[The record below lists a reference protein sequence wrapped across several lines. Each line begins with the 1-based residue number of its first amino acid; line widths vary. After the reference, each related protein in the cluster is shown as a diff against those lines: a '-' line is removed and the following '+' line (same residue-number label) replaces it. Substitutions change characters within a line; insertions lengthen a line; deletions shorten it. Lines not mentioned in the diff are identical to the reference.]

1 MWLQKGQSHWLF
13 FAKFNKVKTCFHVHV
28 CARLALRSD
37 QTRCLPLVCGVGW
50 RSGNIFQ
57 PLLKSHCRHQRL
69 WRTEQNWEKGESSKA
84 EGKNDKRVRR
94 RSWERRDLSSV
105 ASVWRLLWQVAG
117 VQTGAGWGEGL
128 PAILTE
134 VYTESF
140 GKSERVLTPAQQNV
154 NPVFWTVKDEQ
165 VTREDCSTRSLP
177 LADERDGSQSLQISE
192 PSGCKCNCQ
201 QIKAALV

>member
-37 QTRCLPLVCGVGW
+37 QTRCLPLVCGVGR

-69 WRTEQNWEKGESSKA
+69 WRTEQKREKGESSKT

-94 RSWERRDLSSV
+94 RGWERRDVSSI
-105 ASVWRLLWQVAG
+105 ASVWRLLWQVAE
-117 VQTGAGWGEGL
+117 VQTQAGWGEGL

-134 VYTESF
+134 VYRELQEIWTSLNASTAECEPCVLNGKRWARDSWGQFHRLITF
-140 GKSERVLTPAQQNV
+140 GWWKRWQSLTSD
-154 NPVFWTVKDEQ
+154 FWTK
-165 VTREDCSTRSLP
+165 RM
-177 LADERDGSQSLQISE
+177 
-192 PSGCKCNCQ
+192 
-201 QIKAALV
+201 